1 MLVSFTRT
9 WVSVDANPMSP
20 LSSFRK
26 PSKLLKVIFEKA
38 SIVDG
43 GGGKRFSTD
52 IALIGERIARI
63 GDCSGLEALQR
74 IDARALVLAPGFI
87 DVNAHWKQRWF
98 EPRSSAGSLSQGIT
112 TAIEGA
118 CNSSVTAE
126 QAGGLRGSLRL
137 NLARIA
143 PPHRE
148 EIERGACGLGISLSE
163 ALPSEEVLRTAKDA
177 RIPLVVHLRDRER
190 GLLEEVDEAIALAR
204 RHEMPLHISKF
215 SYAYGYDR
223 ALVHVAL
230 ERIDAARDRG
240 LPITC
245 DLFPYIAD
253 EAPLGTLFPPS
264 ISSQARND
272 ETMLSAMMH
281 ARLHYGERWAR
292 ISLRAVRDERRIEEL
307 GASIEAI
314 AERRRLSCER
324 TALALFDELGSETP
338 LLHRSLNEEDVAAV
352 LSAEFACIGTA
363 DASYRFDDD
372 PFRLPHPRAFGS
384 FPRLFSRFVRA
395 RRTLAFEEAVRR
407 CSAVPARIFGLHDRG
422 AIREGAF
429 ADLVLFDERAIA
441 DTATYEAPARAP
453 VGIRGVFVNGTAV
466 HGASTGEIAY
476 PGRILEPK

>member
-9 WVSVDANPMSP
+9 WVSVDANPMSL

-63 GDCSGLEALQR
+63 GDCSGLESLQR

-87 DVNAHWKQRWF
+87 DVHARWEQRWF
-98 EPRSSAGSLSQGIT
+98 EPRSSAGSLAQGIT

-118 CNSSVTAE
+118 CTSSLTVE
-126 QAGGLRGSLRL
+126 QAGSLRGSLRL
-137 NLARIA
+137 NFARIA
-143 PPHRE
+143 PARLE
-148 EIERGACGLGISLSE
+148 EVERGACGLGMNLGD
-163 ALPSEEVLRTAKDA
+163 ALPSEEVLRSARDA
-177 RIPLVVHLRDRER
+177 EIPLVVHLRDRER
-190 GLLEEVDEAIALAR
+190 GLLEEVDEALALAR
-204 RHEMPLHISKF
+204 TCEMPLHLSKF
-215 SYAYGYDR
+215 SYAYGEDR

-240 LPITC
+240 CSVTC

-253 EAPLGTLFPPS
+253 EAPLGKLFPPA
-264 ISSQARND
+264 ISSQGRND
-272 ETMLSAMMH
+272 ETTLSAMIY
-281 ARLHYGERWAR
+281 ARLHYGERWGC
-292 ISLRAVRDERRIEEL
+292 IWLRGVRDERLLEEL

-314 AERRRLSCER
+314 AGRRRLSCER
-324 TALALFDELGSETP
+324 AALALFDELGFETP
-338 LLHRSLNEEDVAAV
+338 LLHRSLNEEDVAAA
-352 LSAEFACIGTA
+352 LSADFACIGTA
-363 DASYRFDDD
+363 DASRPFDDD
-372 PFRLPHPRAFGS
+372 PFRLPHPRSFGS

-407 CSAVPARIFGLHDRG
+407 CSALPARIFGLRDRG
-422 AIREGAF
+422 EIREGAF
-429 ADLVLFDERAIA
+429 ADLVLFDERTIA
-441 DTATYEAPARAP
+441 DTATYETPSRAP
-453 VGIRGVFVNGTAV
+453 VGIRSVFVNGTAV
-466 HGASTGEIAY
+466 YGDATGEIAY